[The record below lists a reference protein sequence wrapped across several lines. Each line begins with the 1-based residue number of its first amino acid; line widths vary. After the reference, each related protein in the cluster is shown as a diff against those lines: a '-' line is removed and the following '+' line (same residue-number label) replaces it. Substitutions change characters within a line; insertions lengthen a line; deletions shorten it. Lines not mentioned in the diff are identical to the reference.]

1 MYYTHFGLTQPP
13 FKITPN
19 TAFFFEG
26 GNRGAILNA
35 LIFALAQGDGVIKV
49 TGEVG
54 SGKTMLCRILATRL
68 PENIESIYLANPSVL
83 PEDILHA
90 LAFEL
95 QLPIPPTASRLEVTH
110 ALHGF
115 LLDRHHQGKQVILL
129 VEEAQ
134 GMPLATLEEIRLLSN
149 LETEHSKLLQIV
161 LFGQP
166 ELNDNL
172 NQPNMRQLKE
182 RITHNFS
189 LGPLTTPEIKDYLS
203 FRLRAAGYHGPDLF
217 SHAVLGYMAKHSH
230 GLTRRI
236 NIIADKIL
244 LSAFSEGTHNI
255 TIKHA
260 KAAVQDSEFSNHW
273 MPLWRKYTIPIA
285 SFLAIL
291 GLGMALPALYQR
303 IDLHRT
309 NAPATA
315 VLSAPAKTASE
326 NALTPVAP
334 AAPLPPASPAPA
346 KAPTPNNATP
356 PAQDLLE
363 SRITAT
369 DKWLAQESPDTI
381 SIQLTGSNDPKQLR
395 SYILSIGK
403 NVEMDA
409 VFVYHTLA
417 KSKPSMTILYG
428 SFPNR
433 LAATQALA
441 ALPASI
447 KNSHPLLRTVKGIR
461 AERQQ
466 MPTL

>member
-1 MYYTHFGLTQPP
+1 MYYTHFGLTQAP

-26 GNRGAILNA
+26 GNRGAILDA

-54 SGKTMLCRILATRL
+54 SGKTMLCRMLATKL

-95 QLPIPPTASRLEVTH
+95 QLPISPTASRLEVTH
-110 ALHGF
+110 ALHNF

-217 SHAVLGYMAKHSH
+217 SHAVLGYIAKHSH

-255 TIKHA
+255 TIMHA
-260 KAAVQDSEFSNHW
+260 KAAVQDSEFINHW
-273 MPLWRKYTIPIA
+273 TPHWRKYAIPFA
-285 SFLAIL
+285 SFLAIF
-291 GLGMALPALYQR
+291 GLGMALPTLYQR
-303 IDLHRT
+303 IDLHRA
-309 NAPATA
+309 NAPITA
-315 VLSAPAKTASE
+315 GLSAPAKTTSQV
-326 NALTPVAP
+326 ALAP
-334 AAPLPPASPAPA
+334 ATPLPSASPASA
-346 KAPTPNNATP
+346 KTPTSNNPVP

-363 SRITAT
+363 SRIAAT
-369 DKWLAQESPDTI
+369 DKWLDQESPDTI
-381 SIQLTGSNDPKQLR
+381 SIQLTGSNDPKQL
-395 SYILSIGK
+395 SAYILSIGK

-417 KSKPSMTILYG
+417 KNKPSMTILYG

-447 KNSHPLLRTVKGIR
+447 KNSRPLLRTVKGIR